1 MAMFKAFKP
10 SGMEKIARAMGYSGN
25 MQGFQDYL
33 AQDPMRQHQ
42 MQTYQQKAMQMAKGG
57 MVRKKYQEGGGVTK
71 DGGLLGQ
78 PFQQN
83 YQSAPMYEQFKQSD
97 YYKNIPQIGAAVTG
111 SSTIDGQTYNF
122 PYASEASAYNNYMKS
137 LGSYQVGSP
146 LNPNAVPQQGVGKSS
161 GTTMGG
167 PLDGPL
173 KFEQVAQPVSSS
185 YGAGFRQPGDMGR
198 YVAFNDPGQP
208 GAGFANAAEY
218 EAAQQQGNVL
228 GMPYDPRFMDKFPR
242 PTSTTDPRIIAD
254 GPGNLA
260 QAQNQRLAPWLEGYD
275 FFNPNKTLEER
286 SAEIQRLEREY
297 KAANPNWEQELR
309 TMADDTPIPF
319 VTPLPNMQQQTT
331 TPAAYQPLPQPYT
344 ELPQQ
349 QTYTYDDAY
358 IQTLI
363 DQLGTAEAPGFD
375 AQDYVRIGNT
385 VYPSNIEA
393 GKYLGAGQTVYGGNT
408 AGGTG
413 GGAYDVHPYRRFL
426 NFDYMQSEGIQF
438 YVKPGASGREVE
450 LGLSQSVPEL
460 VVGPN
465 RYDLKSD
472 RAQNYL
478 KQYELWKRQKAARK
492 SAAQKASTTDAQQ
505 QGNVPGSRIP
515 FTSGLSLP
523 AGGIYNDNLI
533 DPYQQYRQNVERFSE
548 TGTFKNPNIQI
559 KFDAMTEAL
568 KQDDSDDPFGTK
580 KTQAITDYI
589 KTIYTGPITLADT
602 GATGLGANELTPE
615 FQQFARNVGITI
627 KQGLA
632 ADGPKVFE
640 LAAGS
645 PIATIP
651 GYLPPAPSG
660 PSVADVTIGQMYQP
674 ALPEGA
680 VTQAAATPLAQEQM
694 IDPRTGTVTG
704 AVSVPTTVAGTAMA
718 VPAQE
723 QQAAQMQA
731 AQVAPAVD
739 SALASTQAAQG
750 TIDPRAEVIAA
761 QQTASSVG
769 NVTAAQGQAVLIDN
783 PVQREIQAGELISGA
798 AADAN
803 KAAQFTEQVQAAEA
817 TPSTQA
823 TVQGQL
829 AQLTANFD
837 ANNPPAWAA
846 GALRNA
852 TAQMAARG
860 LGASSL
866 AGQAIIQATMESALP
881 IAQADASIFATFEQ
895 QNLTNRQQRAMLAAQ
910 QRAQFM
916 GQEFDQAFQARVANA
931 AKISDIAN
939 QNFTA
944 EQQVQLENSRAA
956 NTMNLNNLSNKQAL
970 IMSEAAALA
979 QLDTQNLSNRQ
990 QAAVQNAQN
999 FLQMDMQNLSN
1010 KQQTEMF
1017 KAQQRTQALFND
1029 QAATN
1034 AAAQFNA
1041 TSENQVN
1048 QFFANLASQVSQFNA
1063 TQANAQAQFNAGQ
1076 VNTVERF
1083 NAELNNQ
1090 RDQFNAT
1097 NQLAIAQS
1105 NAVWRREIATA
1116 DTAAVNRANELN
1128 ANAILDMSKTAYDN
1142 LWTYYADT
1150 MEWAW
1155 ESAESELERLNNLAI
1170 ANLDADAAS
1179 AASRAASS
1187 SAAGSALGNL
1197 IGTLGSAWI
1206 RWCWVAREVYGP
1218 ENTDWLVFR
1227 DWMLNKAPN
1236 WLRNLYGK
1244 YGESFAS
1251 YISNKPKLKKVI
1263 KFAMNKVVKKHKK
1276 EYTNYVK

>member
-10 SGMEKIARAMGYSGN
+10 SGMEKIARAMGYQGN

-33 AQDPMRQHQ
+33 AQDPMKQQQ

-57 MVRKKYQEGGGVTK
+57 VVRMQQGGTPAKIGTFPMQPPIFGAFD
-71 DGGLLGQ
+71 DGSYT
-78 PFQQN
+78 PPEN
-83 YQSAPMYEQFKQSD
+83 PST
-97 YYKNIPQIGAAVTG
+97 AVPLPAG
-111 SSTIDGQTYNF
+111 GTYND
-122 PYASEASAYNNYMKS
+122 
-137 LGSYQVGSP
+137 
-146 LNPNAVPQQGVGKSS
+146 NPI
-161 GTTMGG
+161 
-167 PLDGPL
+167 
-173 KFEQVAQPVSSS
+173 
-185 YGAGFRQPGDMGR
+185 
-198 YVAFNDPGQP
+198 
-208 GAGFANAAEY
+208 
-218 EAAQQQGNVL
+218 
-228 GMPYDPRFMDKFPR
+228 
-242 PTSTTDPRIIAD
+242 DPRIIAD
-254 GPGNLA
+254 GPGSRIPFTGQPPAAA
-260 QAQNQRLAPWLEGYD
+260 QSQRMAPWLEGYD
-275 FFNPNKTLEER
+275 FFGGNKTLEER
-286 SAEIQRLEREY
+286 KAEMDKREREY

-309 TMADDTPIPF
+309 TRVDDTPFPYM
-319 VTPLPNMQQQTT
+319 PPQQPITQ
-331 TPAAYQPLPQPYT
+331 
-344 ELPQQ
+344 LPQQ
-349 QTYTYDDAY
+349 AVPTY
-358 IQTLI
+358 Q
-363 DQLGTAEAPGFD
+363 
-375 AQDYVRIGNT
+375 
-385 VYPSNIEA
+385 
-393 GKYLGAGQTVYGGNT
+393 
-408 AGGTG
+408 
-413 GGAYDVHPYRRFL
+413 
-426 NFDYMQSEGIQF
+426 
-438 YVKPGASGREVE
+438 AS
-450 LGLSQSVPEL
+450 Q
-460 VVGPN
+460 
-465 RYDLKSD
+465 
-472 RAQNYL
+472 
-478 KQYELWKRQKAARK
+478 
-492 SAAQKASTTDAQQ
+492 
-505 QGNVPGSRIP
+505 
-515 FTSGLSLP
+515 P
-523 AGGIYNDNLI
+523 AT
-533 DPYQQYRQNVERFSE
+533 DPYQQYRSNVDRFSE
-548 TGTFKNPNIQI
+548 TGTFKNPNIQP

-568 KQDDSDDPFGTK
+568 QQDDSNDPLGTK
-580 KTQAITDYI
+580 KTQAIKDYV
-589 KTIYTGPITLADT
+589 KTIYTGPITKGEA
-602 GATGLGANELTPE
+602 GFTGLGANEVTPE
-615 FQQFARNVGITI
+615 FEQFARDVGITI
-627 KQGLA
+627 KPGLA

-640 LAAGS
+640 LAEGS
-645 PIATIP
+645 PIATFP

-931 AKISDIAN
+931 SRISDIAN

-970 IMSEAAALA
+970 VMSEAAALA
-979 QLDTQNLSNRQ
+979 QLDTQNLNNRQ

-1010 KQQTEMF
+1010 QQQTEMF
-1017 KAQQRTQALFND
+1017 KAQQRTQALFTD

-1063 TQANAQAQFNAGQ
+1063 TQSNAQAQFNAGQ

-1116 DTAAVNRANELN
+1116 DTAAINRANELN

-1155 ESAESELERLNNLAI
+1155 ESAESELERLNNLAV
-1170 ANLDADAAS
+1170 ANLDADAIKSAEK
-1179 AASRAASS
+1179 AASRSASG
-1187 SAAGSALGNL
+1187 AALGNL
-1197 IGTLGSAWI
+1197 ITTLGSAWI